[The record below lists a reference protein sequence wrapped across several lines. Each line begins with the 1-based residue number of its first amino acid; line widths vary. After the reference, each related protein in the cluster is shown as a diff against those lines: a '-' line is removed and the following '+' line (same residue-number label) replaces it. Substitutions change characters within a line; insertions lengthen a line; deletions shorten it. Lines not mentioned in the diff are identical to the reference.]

1 MILREVTFFTSW
13 GRYFEGI
20 VTCLCYEHTLLFFI
34 ITIHARIL
42 SISCIKTIFNL
53 SYASFSWQ
61 IIFVFI
67 CSILV
72 YGAFA
77 PCIYSSI
84 SNVRNGYILLCFSLI
99 PWKVGLKVFILSYII
114 QMAQK
119 HLWKSYGTNGAYKTV
134 KDLSFIGLHVL
145 FHLIS
150 QTLPLY
156 FGKFQANSFSKL
168 NTK

>member
-42 SISCIKTIFNL
+42 SISCIETIFNL

-61 IIFVFI
+61 IIFVYI

-72 YGAFA
+72 CGAFSTMYLFFHFK
-77 PCIYSSI
+77 CQKWLYSLSLF
-84 SNVRNGYILLCFSLI
+84 SHSLKGWVKGAHTILH
-99 PWKVGLKVFILSYII
+99 Y
-114 QMAQK
+114 A
-119 HLWKSYGTNGAYKTV
+119 NGANIY
-134 KDLSFIGLHVL
+134 GNRMVL
-145 FHLIS
+145 MVHI
-150 QTLPLY
+150 
-156 FGKFQANSFSKL
+156 KL
-168 NTK
+168 